1 MFVPRRG
8 DVLFWISTTKK
19 KKCFCLCSEIKGSL
33 GKNTTHVG
41 AEYLDVI
48 DSDCLWQL
56 ASQGVK
62 QERILTWMS
71 GSEFK
76 VVG

>member
-1 MFVPRRG
+1 M
-8 DVLFWISTTKK
+8 
-19 KKCFCLCSEIKGSL
+19 L
-33 GKNTTHVG
+33 GKTTAHVR

-56 ASQGVK
+56 ACQGVK
-62 QERILTWMS
+62 QEQILTWMS

-76 VVG
+76 AVG